1 MGAGRFLCVALPFG
15 LTVASLIC
23 ILVAMLAGVTNKNLE
38 MFTINTA
45 NLSISSSSLTN
56 LASLVSRDNHYYNNA
71 LLESMARAATSG
83 SSASSINITAS
94 DLGLA
99 DSYRV
104 TLWNYCSVTGTNVT
118 CTKPA
123 FNWAATALNTSSISS
138 LASSTTGLTVTLPT
152 EVTTA
157 LKTFTTVEKW
167 TEVVYIIAIVATA
180 VELVLGFFAMCSRV
194 GSCCTFLLSGFS
206 TVAII
211 AASIMATILSSTVVG
226 AVDTAA
232 KAYGVHSSLNTQF
245 LATTWLAVAFSL
257 ASGLFWM
264 FTICCCA
271 SDHSSRKSAKP
282 WGRDRNHED
291 AEKMIP
297 VGAYQRVGGPD
308 TTYAGQQHG
317 IYNQQSGVHQGQ
329 YGVPMNNIKAQRS
342 QQGYEPYSHTAI

>member
-1 MGAGRFLCVALPFG
+1 
-15 LTVASLIC
+15 
-23 ILVAMLAGVTNKNLE
+23 MLAGVTNKDLQ
-38 MFTINTA
+38 MFTVNTA

-56 LASLVSRDNHYYNNA
+56 LESLISRRDSAHFSSSITTA
-71 LLESMARAATSG
+71 LNQAATSE
-83 SSASSINITAS
+83 SSSSINITAS

-104 TLWNYCSVTGTNVT
+104 TLWNYCSVTGSNVT

-123 FNWAATALNTSSISS
+123 FNWAASALNTSSLSS
-138 LASSTTGLTVTLPT
+138 LASSTTGITVTLPT

-180 VELVLGFFAMCSRV
+180 IELVLGFFAMCSRV

-226 AVDTAA
+226 SIDSVA
-232 KAYGVHSSLNTQF
+232 KAYGVKSSINTHF
-245 LATTWLAVAFSL
+245 LSVTWLAVAFSL

-271 SDHSSRKSAKP
+271 SDHASRNKSAKKP
-282 WGRDRNHED
+282 WGRNRGQSDD

-297 VGAYQRVGGPD
+297 VGAYQRVGEPE
-308 TTYAGQQHG
+308 TSYAGQQHG
-317 IYNQQSGVHQGQ
+317 IYNQQPAAHPQGQ
-329 YGVPMNNIKAQRS
+329 YGVPMHNMRPQRS